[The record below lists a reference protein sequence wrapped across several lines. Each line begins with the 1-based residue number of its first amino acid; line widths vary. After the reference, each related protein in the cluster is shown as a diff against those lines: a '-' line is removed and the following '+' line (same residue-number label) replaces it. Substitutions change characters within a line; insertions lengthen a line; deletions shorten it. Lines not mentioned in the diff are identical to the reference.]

1 MGRFNWM
8 LRALWTLSVLMY
20 AVGSASNAAAL
31 PTSATT
37 PWTFEQIP
45 LTWHCSVFKELSP
58 GDGDNNA
65 NVRMSKYN
73 QGVDGPS
80 YTTYFHAG
88 GSGYF
93 EDEIYYSQPISKYEL
108 ALCLDTE
115 ETNITNFEQNG
126 ADETYATDNYMGFKF
141 TLAVAAGNLSAG
153 PHEYRIGSGEMPF
166 SNTPATADAGPDDGV
181 ASAANVT
188 LDGSGS
194 NANDAG
200 QSLTYAWTQT
210 SGTTITLSS
219 NTASQPSFTAPTLNI
234 GDPDATLVFSL
245 VVNDGTIDSD
255 ADTLTITVTAPSATT
270 AVAPTSL
277 VATSGDGQVSIA
289 FTAPASDGGAAI
301 TDYEYQIGSGTWTS
315 AVTTSSPV
323 VITGLTN
330 GTDYSIKLRAVNSAG
345 DGAASAAVSFDTPSP
360 ASAFAQDESEIRAV
374 IVNDVTRSLQS
385 TMSANDRMIRDARGR
400 FIDSQ
405 RQSSE
410 GEGALSSNNNVAFD
424 IDGSANV
431 NGTTLRTKGTF
442 FGQQGNFE
450 GTQRRLVFGD
460 FDVQHDGDTGSS
472 TATITGRIAWEQ
484 MTSNDTM
491 LGYFI
496 GGELAQSNIAGSFE
510 GDQNRLGVTAGGY
523 VVHQLNE
530 QVFLDGFITLGAGR
544 NNLEMA
550 NDVLALESDYT
561 TQTATVGAEL
571 SGVYEYGQYEFHPEL
586 AFSYGKTWMGDV
598 GFTGRAYGL
607 VNNTLSLDAGNVSIA
622 NLTLRPEIVW
632 ALDAETVADSNS
644 QLSFAPRLICERTIA
659 TATIQ
664 DCGAG
669 AEIGLMSQSEDGL
682 SSANIRFVVDRV
694 GNSNRSSVVLNLEQR
709 F

>member
-1 MGRFNWM
+1 
-8 LRALWTLSVLMY
+8 
-20 AVGSASNAAAL
+20 
-31 PTSATT
+31 
-37 PWTFEQIP
+37 
-45 LTWHCSVFKELSP
+45 
-58 GDGDNNA
+58 
-65 NVRMSKYN
+65 
-73 QGVDGPS
+73 
-80 YTTYFHAG
+80 
-88 GSGYF
+88 
-93 EDEIYYSQPISKYEL
+93 
-108 ALCLDTE
+108 
-115 ETNITNFEQNG
+115 
-126 ADETYATDNYMGFKF
+126 
-141 TLAVAAGNLSAG
+141 
-153 PHEYRIGSGEMPF
+153 
-166 SNTPATADAGPDDGV
+166 
-181 ASAANVT
+181 
-188 LDGSGS
+188 
-194 NANDAG
+194 
-200 QSLTYAWTQT
+200 LTYAWTQT

-360 ASAFAQDESEIRAV
+360 ASTFAQDEGEIRAV

-496 GGELAQSNIAGSFE
+496 GGELAHSNIAGSFE

-586 AFSYGKTWMGDV
+586 AFSYGQTWIDDV

-607 VNNTLSLDAGNVSIA
+607 VDNTLSLDAGNVSIA

-659 TATIQ
+659 ATTTQ